1 LQRHMVARALHV
13 LCLLAI
19 VVGVFHN

>member
-1 LQRHMVARALHV
+1 LQRHLVARALHV